1 MEQIPLFLRI
11 VAHIVECL
19 QSQDIDHLVN
29 KFALG
34 QFCDFCDIFSFTC
47 STCLVGHESR
57 NRATNLVSVV
67 LHVHCRSKD
76 DDHKPNWKADLKTEN
91 YFPPH
96 INSKITS
103 MVFGRAIASAI
114 LTKATIG
121 RSMSSMEP
129 TRVMQPS
136 VPSSRQAR
144 MSWCLLRCLSSFS
157 TKESDLFRPFP
168 KDPWVLLLFKLSL
181 PFMST
186 YMEEIMTLSKHVCE
200 SLWNLSHH
208 QVVFVLFVES
218 HRNRACSPPV
228 VKKTLSKIN
237 SHQRKRTEVTKGD
250 KRGTLTHYKNKR

>member
-19 QSQDIDHLVN
+19 QSQDIDHIVN
-29 KFALG
+29 RFALG

-186 YMEEIMTLSKHVCE
+186 YGRDHDII
-200 SLWNLSHH
+200 
-208 QVVFVLFVES
+208 QVFVNLFGICLTTKWS
-218 HRNRACSPPV
+218 LSCLLSPIAIVLARLP
-228 VKKTLSKIN
+228 S
-237 SHQRKRTEVTKGD
+237 SRRP
-250 KRGTLTHYKNKR
+250 